1 MELFQVFD
9 SVTIITLSTIS
20 FTFLGLIVRTC
31 FLSKCTKCS
40 ICFGAI
46 EIDRNV
52 IAEND
57 EMKEIEMQTVFNNN
71 NTTSNV

>member
-46 EIDRNV
+46 EINRDA
-52 IAEND
+52 ILENE

>member
-1 MELFQVFD
+1 MEISQAFD

-20 FTFLGLIVRTC
+20 FAFFGLIVRTC

-46 EIDRNV
+46 KINRDAF
-52 IAEND
+52 AENE
-57 EMKEIEMQTVFNNN
+57 EMKEIEMQTGFNNN